1 MSSIR
6 STKFD
11 HDVAIQR
18 RLHVVTH
25 GLIYHFGNI
34 GANTLPAIH
43 EPVDWLELDAGMGRA
58 EVRTAVKLVDDHQL
72 EPIGN
77 NGGAPL

>member
-11 HDVAIQR
+11 HDVAIQC

-34 GANTLPAIH
+34 GASTLQAIH
-43 EPVDWLELDAGMGRA
+43 EPVDWLELDADASR
-58 EVRTAVKLVDDHQL
+58 R
-72 EPIGN
+72 
-77 NGGAPL
+77 